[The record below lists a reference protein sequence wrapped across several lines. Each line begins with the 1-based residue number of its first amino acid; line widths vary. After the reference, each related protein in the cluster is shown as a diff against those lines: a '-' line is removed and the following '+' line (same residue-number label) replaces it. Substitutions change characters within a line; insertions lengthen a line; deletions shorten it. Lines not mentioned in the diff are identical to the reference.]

1 MQSLSWNANF
11 LTDNFKRIKRL
22 LTFNFLSID
31 QLPVLSEKRITKEQ
45 MEILW
50 QVYKGQRDQYVD

>member
-1 MQSLSWNANF
+1 MFECQLIEGRFQEKQEIADF
-11 LTDNFKRIKRL
+11 QF
-22 LTFNFLSID
+22 FAID
-31 QLPVLSEKRITKEQ
+31 QLPILSEKRITKEQ